1 MDKNEFVKLFGD
13 KISEIANQDA
23 VRAQTLKRE
32 IDDGTMDAT
41 VNNATT
47 VTWYTYNQAL
57 KAGFTDDKAFYMACQ
72 MAGIEIEAP
81 YNREA

>member
-13 KISEIANQDA
+13 KISEVANQDA
-23 VRAQTLKRE
+23 VRGTTLNRE
-32 IDDGTMDAT
+32 IKDGTMDLL
-41 VNNATT
+41 VNNAVT
-47 VTWYTYNQAL
+47 VATYTYKQAL
-57 KAGFTDDKAFYMACQ
+57 KSGFNDDKAFYMACQ